1 MNRLT
6 FFLIFVLS
14 GYNSL
19 GQNIIQNAG
28 FENWYVD
35 TSYGNPRDR
44 LIDWTNCEF
53 FQEKGTDA
61 HWGQFALEYSILNR
75 DYTCDCVHFTQG
87 RCKPL
92 PDHLFGYFK
101 FQKSLDD
108 FTSRIEIFFTDS
120 ISKLYFYKYS
130 MFIDSSRIFGYGNL
144 ILHDTTEKYSEFKV
158 DINYTDTSRCD
169 SFIIVIW
176 PVLTSSGIPEAQL
189 LVSYY
194 DDLSFS
200 SRAGLTEI
208 KEQKIEVYPNPTNN
222 KLFVHINKNAEE
234 KTQLIISDLSGK
246 TYINEQLVV
255 SENFEID
262 VSHLN
267 SGIYF
272 ITLKGKEIY
281 RTKFIIQ

>member
-19 GQNIIQNAG
+19 AQNIIPNSG

-35 TSYGNPRDR
+35 TFYGNPRDR

-53 FQEKGTDA
+53 VQEKGTDA
-61 HWGQFALEYSILNR
+61 HWGQFALKYSIEN
-75 DYTCDCVHFTQG
+75 DYYTYPCLHFTQG

-92 PDHLFGYFK
+92 PDYLFGYFK
-101 FQKSLDD
+101 FQKSLAE
-108 FTSRIEIFFTDS
+108 FTTRVEIFFTDS
-120 ISKLYFYKYS
+120 ISKLYFDKYHYD
-130 MFIDSSRIFGYGNL
+130 IDSSRIYGYGNL

-158 DINYTDTSRCD
+158 EINYTDSSRCD

-176 PVLTSSGIPEAQL
+176 PVSTFSKYPEMQL

-208 KEQKIEVYPNPTNN
+208 KEQRIEVYPNPTNN
-222 KLFVHINKNAEE
+222 KLFVHINKNTEE
-234 KTQLIISDLSGK
+234 KTQLTISDLSGK